1 MRRIRQPFLWTAE
14 GAVTHT
20 ASGTPQAE
28 TATSSGTVERILT
41 VSGTPQAVTATSS
54 GVVSV
59 IGTKTVSGTPQ
70 AETATSSGVV
80 NVTGVVTTA
89 SGTPQAE
96 TATSSGVVSLTA
108 TFGKFDRTQC
118 IKPEAFGCIVKGET
132 FGCSVPACN
141 IPTSA
146 AASNNVDNFL
156 TVSGSPQADT
166 ATSTGVVNVPGSIT
180 VSGTP
185 QAETA
190 TSSGVAD
197 SGAAQ
202 GAFVWLNPSTI
213 VESSPGVPSTWDN
226 DPSAGGGATYDMVIG
241 TPVLPLTTALR
252 NGRLTIK
259 SAGQAGG
266 GGFMT
271 SASVA
276 DFASPY
282 TIFFVGGF
290 DVVANAAGLFDV
302 EVSLANRVSMEA
314 GTFPNS
320 EIKLASVGAIASL
333 ARDNSPHVWAIRVD
347 STNHRAR
354 ISGGAWQTSA
364 NANTNSYDYG
374 TVLTNVNSGLNAA
387 GWAGEVIIFSSAL
400 TDADM
405 DWRFNKLKLDWSIP

>member
-1 MRRIRQPFLWTAE
+1 MATV
-14 GAVTHT
+14 AV
-20 ASGTPQAE
+20 SGTPQAD
-28 TATSSGTVERILT
+28 TATSTGAVERILT
-41 VSGTPQAVTATSS
+41 VSGTPQAVTATST
-54 GVVSV
+54 GVVEL
-59 IGTKTVSGTPQ
+59 GTKRASGTPQ
-70 AETATSSGVV
+70 AETATSSGVADIG
-80 NVTGVVTTA
+80 TKRA

-96 TATSSGVVSLTA
+96 TATSSGVVSISA
-108 TFGKFDRTQC
+108 VFGEYDKTC
-118 IKPEAFGCIVKGET
+118 LIKPETFGCIVKAET
-132 FGCSVPACN
+132 FGCIVPVCN
-141 IPTSA
+141 IPTSSVSA
-146 AASNNVDNFL
+146 DVDML
-156 TVSGSPQADT
+156 ITVSGSPQADT
-166 ATSTGVVNVPGSIT
+166 ATSTGVVNIAGSTT
-180 VSGTP
+180 VSGAP

-202 GAFVWLNPSTI
+202 GAFVWLHPGTI

-241 TPVLPLTTALR
+241 VPVLPLTTGIR
-252 NGRLTIK
+252 SGRTAII

-271 SASVA
+271 SATVA
-276 DFASPY
+276 DFAAPY
-282 TIFFVGGF
+282 TLFFVGGF
-290 DVVANAAGLFDV
+290 DVVANGAGLFDA

-320 EIKLASVGAIASL
+320 EIKLASVGVIASL

-364 NANTNSYDYG
+364 SATTNAYDYG
-374 TVLTNVNSGLNAA
+374 TVLTNINSGLNAA
-387 GWAGEVIIFSSAL
+387 GWAGEVIVFTSAL

>member
-1 MRRIRQPFLWTAE
+1 MATV
-14 GAVTHT
+14 AV
-20 ASGTPQAE
+20 SGTPQAD
-28 TATSSGTVERILT
+28 TATSTGAVERILT
-41 VSGTPQAVTATSS
+41 VSGTPQAVTATS
-54 GVVSV
+54 
-59 IGTKTVSGTPQ
+59 
-70 AETATSSGVV
+70 
-80 NVTGVVTTA
+80 TGVVELGTKRA

-96 TATSSGVVSLTA
+96 TATSSGVADIGTKRASGTPQSETA
-108 TFGKFDRTQC
+108 TSSGVVSVSAVFGEYDKTC
-118 IKPEAFGCIVKGET
+118 LIKPETFGCIVKAET
-132 FGCSVPACN
+132 FGCIVPVCN
-141 IPTSA
+141 IPTSSVSA
-146 AASNNVDNFL
+146 DVDML
-156 TVSGSPQADT
+156 ITVSGSPQAET
-166 ATSTGVVNVPGSIT
+166 ATSTGVVNIAGSTT
-180 VSGTP
+180 VSGSP

-202 GAFVWLNPSTI
+202 GAFVWLHPGTI

-241 TPVLPLTTALR
+241 TPVLPLTTGTR
-252 NGRLTIK
+252 SGRTAII

-266 GGFMT
+266 GGFM
-271 SASVA
+271 SSSPPIA
-276 DFASPY
+276 DFAAPY

-290 DVVANAAGLFDV
+290 DVVANAAGLFDA
-302 EVSLANRVSMEA
+302 EQSLTNRVSMEA

-320 EIKLASVGAIASL
+320 EIKLASVGVIASL

-364 NANTNSYDYG
+364 SATTNSYDYG
-374 TVLTNVNSGLNAA
+374 TVLTNINSGLNAA
-387 GWAGEVIIFSSAL
+387 GWAGEVIVFTSAL